1 MTPELDLLNNI
12 DAILEKSLE
21 VKDLEVVKIY
31 IMAAQN
37 KIDLL
42 RPFIEELE

>member
-12 DAILEKSLE
+12 DAILEKALDVKELE
-21 VKDLEVVKIY
+21 ILKIY
-31 IMAAQN
+31 ILAAQV

-42 RPFIEELE
+42 RPFIEESK